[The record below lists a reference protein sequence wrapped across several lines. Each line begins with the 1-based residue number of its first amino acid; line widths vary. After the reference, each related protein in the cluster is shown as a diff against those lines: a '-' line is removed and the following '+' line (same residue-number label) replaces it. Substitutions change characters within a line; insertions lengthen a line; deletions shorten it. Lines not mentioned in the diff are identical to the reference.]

1 MQEAKCPICGYP
13 LDEKEHCICC
23 IEELLLEDCEWCQ
36 SPASNYIE
44 LPLDD
49 YDYLLHKA
57 REAIR
62 LAREN
67 AYLKEKNEE
76 MRQMLINKE
85 EECKICQ
92 GDLFGRYNKVI

>member
-1 MQEAKCPICGYP
+1 MNKIAKCPCGYP
-13 LDEKEHCICC
+13 LDEKGLCICC
-23 IEELLLEDCEWCQ
+23 IEEKLLEDCEWYQ
-36 SPASNYIE
+36 SPASNYME

-67 AYLKEKNEE
+67 AELK
-76 MRQMLINKE
+76 QQLINKK
-85 EECKICQ
+85 EECRFCGGYVNEII
-92 GDLFGRYNKVI
+92 R